1 MGKAH
6 ARKNRGLPGRNDIM
20 NTHFITAAAA
30 TALSLILSSQAFAHP
45 SLAVPQAPA
54 ESYFTLELRLPH
66 GCDGKAINEVDV
78 KIPEGFVFAKP
89 KVKPGWK
96 IEIVKGDY
104 QKSYDNHGKDVK
116 SGALE
121 IRWTGGEIPDDQ
133 FDSVE
138 ITGKVSGIEP
148 GTALPFITTQKCG
161 TDGIIVWN
169 EIAKDGQ
176 SPHDLK
182 SPAPLLTVT
191 DAPED
196 AHQHGHMAMQGM
208 KMDHAAMGMGAATAD
223 GEGAAGKVGDLDL
236 SRGVVKG
243 MLPGQ
248 AVAGG
253 FLSIKNGGSADDR
266 LVSVS
271 SPIADHV
278 EIHEMSMQGEVMK
291 MRPLKDGLP
300 VKAGETVELQP
311 GGFHLMFMGV
321 KQPVRAGESV
331 KATFTFEKAG
341 AVDLDL
347 PVIDPRMIGRKKN

>member
-1 MGKAH
+1 
-6 ARKNRGLPGRNDIM
+6 M
-20 NTHFITAAAA
+20 NKHFISAAAA
-30 TALSLILSSQAFAHP
+30 TGLSLIFSAQAFAHAGF
-45 SLAVPQAPA
+45 AVSEAPA
-54 ESYFTLELRLPH
+54 ESNFTLELRIPH
-66 GCDGKAINEVDV
+66 GCEGGKATTEIDV

-89 KVKPGWK
+89 RVKAGWK

-104 QKSYDNHGKDVK
+104 QKTYDNHGKQMK
-116 SGALE
+116 SGAVE

-138 ITGKVSGIEP
+138 ISGKISAVAP
-148 GTALPFITTQKCG
+148 GTALPFVTTQKCG
-161 TDGIIVWN
+161 ADGIVVWD

-182 SPAPLLTVT
+182 NPAPVLTVT
-191 DAPED
+191 EAVED
-196 AHQHGHMAMQGM
+196 EHHHDHAAMQGM
-208 KMDHAAMGMGAATAD
+208 NMDGMKMDGMAATAPAAS
-223 GEGAAGKVGDLDL
+223 GEGGTGKVGDLDL
-236 SRGVVKG
+236 SEGVVKG

-253 FLSIKNGGSADDR
+253 FLSIRNGGSADDR

-271 SPIADHV
+271 SEIADHV

-291 MRPLKDGLP
+291 MRQVKDGLP

-341 AVDLDL
+341 AVELTL
-347 PVIDPRMIGRKKN
+347 PVVDPRKVGGGGHKHN